1 MPLAYFLAGWIL
13 GVISALAVVK
23 IVLVY
28 ANRIAKAEQTKRD
41 AKNIV
46 SRARYADNPQ
56 VPLRSKAR
64 SLVRGALNKEKEF
77 RSEYGYSI
85 ANLIISLE
93 NRFDP
98 SMTFDNFGVV
108 WEIDHVEPLTAFD
121 LTDKLQFKRAINPTN
136 LQPLFRGE
144 NQSKGCK

>member
-1 MPLAYFLAGWIL
+1 MLNFLFGFIAGGL
-13 GVISALAVVK
+13 FYGVVLYALA
-23 IVLVY
+23 
-28 ANRIAKAEQTKRD
+28 AFAARIRKAERTKLDKR
-41 AKNIV
+41 NEQ
-46 SRARYADNPQ
+46 SRSRYADNPQ

-108 WEIDHVEPLTAFD
+108 WEIDHIEPLTAFD